1 MSLLQEIQRLKVE
14 KSLRPMGQHAQKV
27 PLEKGSIT
35 ISNITLPLKKEYVRA
50 LAAGKY
56 KSEWNY
62 STNLLI

>member
-1 MSLLQEIQRLKVE
+1 
-14 KSLRPMGQHAQKV
+14 MGQHAQKV

-35 ISNITLPLKKEYVRA
+35 ISNVTLPLKKEYVRA